1 MPIELKLL
9 WLLLVANG
17 VPIIAASIWGDWGA
31 RPVDGGR
38 LFADGHRLFGKSKT
52 WRGVLLA
59 TPATSLMAL
68 LLELPVQIGLMVGFG
83 AILGDL
89 LSSFIKRRL
98 GLASSS
104 MALGLDQIPEAL
116 LPLLIV
122 ADELQLSWTS
132 IGWTVIGFVAL
143 ELALSPVFYRLGIRK
158 QPY

>member
-1 MPIELKLL
+1 MPIELQLL

-38 LFADGHRLFGKSKT
+38 ALADGHPLFGTSKT

-59 TPATSLMAL
+59 VPATGLMAS
-68 LLELPVQIGLMVGFG
+68 LLELPVQIGLTVGFG